1 MKKEIK
7 EEQEKEPGLEER
19 FAAIED
25 ILTQMEGQDVT
36 MDQAFELYKQG
47 MEQVKLANASLDTIE
62 KEMIVVQ
69 EEDFS

>member
-36 MDQAFELYKQG
+36 LDQAFELYKQG
-47 MEQVKLANASLDTIE
+47 MEQVKLANASLDTNE

>member
-36 MDQAFELYKQG
+36 LDQAFELYKQG

>member
-19 FAAIED
+19 FATIED

-36 MDQAFELYKQG
+36 LDQAFELYKQG